1 MSVLFN
7 VITFDSTHKAMK
19 AEKHF
24 AQIVPSELIPTPR
37 EISANCGLSL
47 KFQEDA
53 LEMVL
58 SELAGHFS
66 EVEGIKVYRI
76 EKNEDVRFASEIC
89 WR

>member
-1 MSVLFN
+1 MGVLFN

-47 KFQEDA
+47 KFQDEA
-53 LEMVL
+53 LESVL
-58 SELAGHFS
+58 SELKSHFS
-66 EVEGIKVYRI
+66 EVEGIKVYSI
-76 EKNEDVRFASEIC
+76 EKNDDVRMATEIC